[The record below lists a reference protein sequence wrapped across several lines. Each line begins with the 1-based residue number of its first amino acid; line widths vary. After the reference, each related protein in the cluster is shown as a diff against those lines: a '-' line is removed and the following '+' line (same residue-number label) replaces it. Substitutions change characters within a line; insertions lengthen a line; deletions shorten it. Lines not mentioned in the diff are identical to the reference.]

1 MLYVHTFKA
10 FEDLSRCKMLLL
22 LVTMGQ
28 PFPLH
33 FKQTFHSS
41 SGARAKTNLSHIFVL
56 SLLDYFGCYSI
67 PGIAYT
73 VRKTVL

>member
-10 FEDLSRCKMLLL
+10 FGDLSRCNMLL

-28 PFPLH
+28 PFSLH
-33 FKQTFHSS
+33 FKQTIHSS

-56 SLLDYFGCYSI
+56 SVLDYFGCYSI
-67 PGIAYT
+67 PGITYT